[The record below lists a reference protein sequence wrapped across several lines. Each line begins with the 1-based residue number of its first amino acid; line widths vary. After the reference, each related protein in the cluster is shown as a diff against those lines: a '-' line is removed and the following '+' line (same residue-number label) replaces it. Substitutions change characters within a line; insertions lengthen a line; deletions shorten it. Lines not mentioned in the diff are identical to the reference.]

1 MNLLHPIWAEINLD
15 NLIFNINE
23 IKKKSNNS
31 EIIGVV
37 KANAYGHGA
46 VEVSKALLDNGI
58 NRLAVANIIEAI
70 ELRESDINCPIM
82 LLGISEDYAID
93 SILKYNV
100 EPTVSSYNFAFKLNE
115 KAKEL
120 NKTINIHIA
129 IDSGMGR
136 IGFREEDKDLADII
150 NISKLSNL
158 QIESIFSHFSTADSK
173 DKEYSL
179 KQIEIYNSFLNKLE
193 ASGVKINKRNLCN
206 SAAIIDLPE
215 SHYDYVRPGIIQYG
229 YYPSDEVDIEHF
241 NIKPVLTWKTRVI
254 HIKELNEGEYIGYGK
269 TFKTT
274 RKSIIATLPV
284 GYADGYS
291 RGLSNKGKVI
301 INGKLAPIVGN
312 VCMDQFM
319 VDITD
324 IPDVK
329 LDNEVILLG
338 SCENIKFDA
347 HDMAEILNT
356 ISYEVLCLIG
366 RRAPRVYIKDNKVLN
381 IRYLM

>member
-82 LLGISEDYAID
+82 LLGISEDYAIN
-93 SILKYNV
+93 SIIEYNI
-100 EPTVSSYNFAFKLNE
+100 EPTISSYSFAFKLNE

-120 NKTINIHIA
+120 NKTINVHVA

-179 KQIEIYNSFLNKLE
+179 KQIEIYNSFLDKLQ

-215 SHYDYVRPGIIQYG
+215 SHFDYVRPGIIQYG

-241 NIKPVLTWKTRVI
+241 TVKPVLTWKTRVI